1 MTMEKTATSG
11 HPRTLIQQAHEDLVR
26 IRPNRDASLQAW
38 LFYYERSAAL
48 YDRIADTDPS
58 HKLEAQY
65 WAQRERDHAR
75 GIAARMRTASSTR
88 RRRK

>member
-1 MTMEKTATSG
+1 MTMEKMTTSG
-11 HPRTLIQQAHEDLVR
+11 YPRTLIQAHEELVR
-26 IRPNRDASLQAW
+26 IRPDRDASLQAW

-48 YDRIADTDPS
+48 YDRIADMDPG

-65 WAQRERDHAR
+65 WAKRERDHAR
-75 GIAARMRTASSTR
+75 GIAARMMTASSAR